1 MSCFIVWL
9 KAPNKQLK
17 VFAYDIVSKPDA
29 ERAKKLAIEF
39 ARSQHQVGYPCAV
52 EDMGLVNVGV
62 LVFDTERDAWEGKIS

>member
-9 KAPNKQLK
+9 KEPNRQLK
-17 VFAYDIVSKPDA
+17 VFPYDIVSKSDA

-39 ARSQHQVGYPCAV
+39 ARSQHQFGYPCAV

-62 LVFDTERDAWEGKIS
+62 LVFDSERDPSEGQPS